1 MTSAR
6 GKSRH
11 VSGNIHSKAEVTQ
24 NVISKTG
31 GEGKGLNSML
41 GVGLQNRGGRWNS
54 GSIIDG

>member
-1 MTSAR
+1 
-6 GKSRH
+6 

-41 GVGLQNRGGRWNS
+41 GVGLQNRGGR
-54 GSIIDG
+54 